1 MLRVFFALIIFS
13 PSSLY
18 SMYRS
23 YGTYNLPGTVSSGEL
38 GDLENSFEFSSS
50 PSSSGS
56 PYTYI
61 PSPALSRPLDAPVAL
76 ASPRLDRELNQW
88 VIHELIQQNKDLYKK
103 LKATRKKWYVGFAGF
118 LSSMVPLAIVSAEL
132 YGKAHCEE

>member
-1 MLRVFFALIIFS
+1 
-13 PSSLY
+13 
-18 SMYRS
+18 MYRS

-61 PSPALSRPLDAPVAL
+61 PRPVLPRPLEAPVNTPQI

-88 VIHELIQQNKDLYKK
+88 VIRELIQQNKDLYKK